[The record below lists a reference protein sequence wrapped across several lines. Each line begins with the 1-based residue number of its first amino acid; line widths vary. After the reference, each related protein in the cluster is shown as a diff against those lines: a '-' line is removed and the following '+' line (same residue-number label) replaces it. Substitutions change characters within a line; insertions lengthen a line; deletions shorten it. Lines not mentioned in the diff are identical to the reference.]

1 VAGARGE
8 CGWCSLGEARIS
20 RSSKQYARELGLG
33 DRVLFTGFIPREELV
48 DYYRAADL
56 FVFASKTETQG
67 LVLMEAMAAGLP
79 AVVVRAMGVTDV
91 VFDGETG
98 VLVPEDESLFAQTV
112 IELLQDPQRR
122 SQLHQGAVRKAH
134 EMSIQQSAARLLQ
147 IFSELRG

>member
-1 VAGARGE
+1 
-8 CGWCSLGEARIS
+8 
-20 RSSKQYARELGLG
+20 
-33 DRVLFTGFIPREELV
+33 
-48 DYYRAADL
+48 
-56 FVFASKTETQG
+56 
-67 LVLMEAMAAGLP
+67 
-79 AVVVRAMGVTDV
+79 MGVTDV